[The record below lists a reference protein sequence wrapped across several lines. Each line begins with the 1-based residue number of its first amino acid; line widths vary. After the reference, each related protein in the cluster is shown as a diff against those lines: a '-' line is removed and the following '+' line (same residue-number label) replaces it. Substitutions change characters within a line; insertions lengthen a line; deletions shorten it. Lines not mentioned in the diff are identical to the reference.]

1 MRTLCRTSHSRA
13 SQTGV
18 GSRPSDRVTRAC
30 QRLSIGLANRS
41 DTESWDIAH
50 CQRLPS
56 VRLDQTFGAPAILK
70 EHGMIIG
77 TSGPSVMAVD
87 KTYQGV
93 CSLACLQRAPSRTR
107 TDSCNRL
114 HVRKRSIRRAGH
126 PTGPS
131 GNFERSLDVPER
143 VKVCVRCGA
152 LERADRGAK
161 KWGPAARISL
171 DSSPGRLYP
180 PRLK

>member
-18 GSRPSDRVTRAC
+18 DSRPSDRVTRAC
-30 QRLSIGLANRS
+30 QRLSTGLANRS

-50 CQRLPS
+50 VTASSS
-56 VRLDQTFGAPAILK
+56 VRLDQTFGAPAILR

-87 KTYQGV
+87 KTYQRV

-143 VKVCVRCGA
+143 AKVCVRCQ
-152 LERADRGAK
+152 EM
-161 KWGPAARISL
+161 GPAARISL
-171 DSSPGRLYP
+171 DRSPGRLHP